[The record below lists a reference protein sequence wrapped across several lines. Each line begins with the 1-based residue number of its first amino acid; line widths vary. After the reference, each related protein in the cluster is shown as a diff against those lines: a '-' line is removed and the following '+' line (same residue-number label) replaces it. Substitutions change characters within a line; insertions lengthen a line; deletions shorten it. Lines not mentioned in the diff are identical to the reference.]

1 LKTTPEGLYGLLELS
16 GSRIDVGVRDCS
28 VREEVNRKTTLLIK
42 PNIIDLEFELMQ
54 KNKKKEKWT
63 EEVVFYLHLGVAAAP

>member
-1 LKTTPEGLYGLLELS
+1 MTAGLSLGW
-16 GSRIDVGVRDCS
+16 
-28 VREEVNRKTTLLIK
+28 VREEVNRKTALLIK